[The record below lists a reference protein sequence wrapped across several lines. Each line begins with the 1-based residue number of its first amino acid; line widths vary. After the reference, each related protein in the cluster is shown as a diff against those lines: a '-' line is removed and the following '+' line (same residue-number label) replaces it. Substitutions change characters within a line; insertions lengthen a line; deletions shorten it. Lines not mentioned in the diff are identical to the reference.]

1 MRELVS
7 IEIIVDLQPIEGAD
21 RIEVAT
27 VKGWKIVV
35 KKSEF
40 KIGDIAVYF
49 EVDSWISRTLAPCL
63 CSDKPKFFNGI
74 EGSLLKTIKIR
85 GQISQGL
92 LLSTDYINSY
102 LLDHPDKY
110 NLGLSLQD
118 RLEVTKYEPPETS
131 IGKMFPHF
139 IKKTDQDRIQN
150 LNLADLTG
158 HYEVTEKLDGSSMTI
173 FNYND
178 LDGVCSRNVWLNPD
192 DESNFIK
199 IANELDIIEKLA
211 AIHLNLAIQ
220 GELIGPGIQGNPYKL
235 HYLEFCCYSIFDID
249 KQEYFLPRERET
261 FCNEFGISHVP
272 TLNHFKLTSETTIE
286 ALLRYSNG
294 HSGMNLL
301 VKREGLV
308 FKSHYDQT
316 SFKII
321 SNDWLL
327 NQK

>member
-7 IEIIVDLQPIEGAD
+7 IERIVDLQPIEGAD
-21 RIEVAT
+21 RIEVAK

-35 KKSEF
+35 KKGEF
-40 KIGDIAVYF
+40 KIGDYAVYF
-49 EVDSWISRTLAPCL
+49 EVDSWIPKNLAPFL
-63 CSDKPKFFNGI
+63 CSDKPKFFYRI
-74 EGSLLKTIKIR
+74 EGSLLKTVKLR

-110 NLGLSLQD
+110 NLDLSLQD
-118 RLEVTKYEPPETS
+118 RLEVTKYESPETS

-173 FNYND
+173 FNYGD
-178 LDGVCSRNVWLNPD
+178 LDGVCSRNIWLNPD
-192 DESNFIK
+192 DESNFTRV
-199 IANELDIIEKLA
+199 ANDLDIIEKLA
-211 AIHLNLAIQ
+211 AVYLNLAIQ

-235 HYLEFCCYSIFDID
+235 HCVDFFCYSIFDID
-249 KQEYFLPRERET
+249 KQEYFLPRDREK
-261 FCNEFGISHVP
+261 FCDNFGIPHVP
-272 TLNHFKLTSETTIE
+272 TFNNFRLAEGATVE
-286 ALLRYSNG
+286 ALLKYSNG
-294 HSGMNLL
+294 HSAMNPK
-301 VKREGLV
+301 VAREGLV

-316 SFKII
+316 SFKVI

-327 NQK
+327 KQK